1 MESQRIIRE
10 PERYS
15 KTGLSRVQW
24 WKLEQQNRAPKR
36 VALGPNAVG
45 WLESEIEKWI
55 AQRVAERDAKAKVAA

>member
-24 WKLEQQNRAPKR
+24 WKLEQQGRAPKR
-36 VALGPNAVG
+36 VPLGPNAVG
-45 WLESEIEKWI
+45 WLESEVDRWI
-55 AQRVAERDAKAKVAA
+55 AQRVAERDAKTKQVA